1 MGIISGFMVQA
12 KSLGPYVYYEYLKD
26 HTIGVRGLVNLF
38 FFGILQFTSL
48 ALAFLYFS
56 EYKPDI
62 PFSSKSDTLESELRD
77 LSFENN
83 QSSSFSRARYRLL
96 QKNKHTEK
104 ISTLKKLLEEERHK
118 RRGRYP
124 TRKDLSESF
133 EDESERFYRDS

>member
-26 HTIGVRGLVNLF
+26 HTDIGVRGLVNLF

-48 ALAFLYFS
+48 TLAFLYFS

-62 PFSSKSDTLESELRD
+62 PEGKSDTLESELRD

-83 QSSSFSRARYRLL
+83 
-96 QKNKHTEK
+96 
-104 ISTLKKLLEEERHK
+104 
-118 RRGRYP
+118 
-124 TRKDLSESF
+124 
-133 EDESERFYRDS
+133 